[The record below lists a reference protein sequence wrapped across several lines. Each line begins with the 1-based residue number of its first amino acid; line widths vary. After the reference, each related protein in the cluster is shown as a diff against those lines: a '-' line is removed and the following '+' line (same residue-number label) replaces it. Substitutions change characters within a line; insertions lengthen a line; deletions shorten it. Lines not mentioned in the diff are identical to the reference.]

1 MATRENQDI
10 WHWNHVAQTMAT
22 GNLYSVLS
30 LHRALLRVLEP
41 SRQSCEAGSII
52 ILILKIRELKPREV
66 K

>member
-1 MATRENQDI
+1 
-10 WHWNHVAQTMAT
+10 MAT

-30 LHRALLRVLEP
+30 PHWALLRVLEP

-52 ILILKIRELKPREV
+52 ILVLKIRELKPREV